1 MQTYQEKMADLGYV
15 NGDFACLEN
24 KGLDGERILH
34 FVKNTQ
40 QYEWA
45 MINAKLGDH
54 AASEMVAAIAQ
65 SIAEKG
71 VLSTLRFPIDI
82 AGVEVRLAYFDS
94 NVDPARPMMTNYY
107 KNELEFYGKEDL
119 GVIALNGIPFLA
131 FTEAPETLPE
141 GLQFIPFISS
151 LKAEGE
157 LYQRAENGQNW
168 LLAVADEVEKTMT
181 KERLLTLLYRY
192 VVAGIIPSFKE
203 FEVIEQLARLTQI
216 SLNRRYRLLQPTAD
230 RFDVVLFWLSHALAR
245 EEENIVDTVI
255 VIGDRHQ
262 QAEQW
267 TRWAES
273 LLEKPIRFSAVQ
285 TDRDLMV
292 ALARSMEVVF
302 LDADLLETL
311 FQVLPNWRTR
321 KVAFVLDDASYNPE
335 KREYVW
341 KRLEQRPDKERAV
354 CFWPAVGG
362 EAFSAW
368 ED

>member
-1 MQTYQEKMADLGYV
+1 
-15 NGDFACLEN
+15 
-24 KGLDGERILH
+24 
-34 FVKNTQ
+34 
-40 QYEWA
+40 
-45 MINAKLGDH
+45 
-54 AASEMVAAIAQ
+54 
-65 SIAEKG
+65 
-71 VLSTLRFPIDI
+71 
-82 AGVEVRLAYFDS
+82 
-94 NVDPARPMMTNYY
+94 
-107 KNELEFYGKEDL
+107 
-119 GVIALNGIPFLA
+119 
-131 FTEAPETLPE
+131 
-141 GLQFIPFISS
+141 
-151 LKAEGE
+151 
-157 LYQRAENGQNW
+157 
-168 LLAVADEVEKTMT
+168 
-181 KERLLTLLYRY
+181 
-192 VVAGIIPSFKE
+192 
-203 FEVIEQLARLTQI
+203 
-216 SLNRRYRLLQPTAD
+216 
-230 RFDVVLFWLSHALAR
+230 
-245 EEENIVDTVI
+245 
-255 VIGDRHQ
+255 
-262 QAEQW
+262 W